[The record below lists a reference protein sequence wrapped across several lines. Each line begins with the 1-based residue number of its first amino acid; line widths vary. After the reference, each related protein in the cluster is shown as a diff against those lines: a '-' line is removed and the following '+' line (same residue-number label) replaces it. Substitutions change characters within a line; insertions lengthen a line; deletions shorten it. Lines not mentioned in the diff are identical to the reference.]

1 MILVKLIVRKMI
13 INTKIQIFRMIKNSV
28 KLIVDLKNGQLQRVS
43 N

>member
-1 MILVKLIVRKMI
+1 
-13 INTKIQIFRMIKNSV
+13 MIKNSV